1 MLLAFAADAK
11 YVSWANN
18 ACREKLCSRRRHL
31 YIVSTPALH
40 HQEEKPAYSNLYYPH
55 RTSPSMRSL

>member
-1 MLLAFAADAK
+1 
-11 YVSWANN
+11 
-18 ACREKLCSRRRHL
+18 L